1 MWGRA
6 REVNVCAI
14 LGIPNERSLR
24 VLFAAHSL
32 QTLTLATET
41 TMMICTCIAVVRPII
56 YAVKLADNRARIYF
70 SRPLVSMLMPQPLPV
85 RQHSSND
92 SPKAVGP
99 AKVLHTTAGNG
110 KRGMQPARY
119 VSAAKPQAAA
129 QAAASTE
136 SVLPAEVRFKQMPTA
151 GAHSPSAPD
160 ARFKR
165 DNSTADT
172 RLKRENSNVDGQLKR
187 DNSNV
192 DGKARLKRDNS
203 AIGAADSDAY
213 RSGGSAGH
221 HRVLPVADLHLDSS
235 ATAPLSPRSS
245 PASPRTTPQ
254 FKRIASTAHDTDD
267 SVAAAPA
274 SPRAAHR
281 AGREARVLP
290 HGISRGPSMADSVGA
305 EAHHSLGGSV
315 NSGAHAPAAAAL
327 AAAGAA
333 STAAGASAAAAA
345 VPASQ
350 RAALHAQQRLLQR
363 QQSSDLKRRRPTKGN
378 FLVRFLRALF
388 GGSASDI
395 LLEVEARKKVEELQC
410 EYSLQCTLIQV
421 HANVAV
427 V

>member
-1 MWGRA
+1 MSAHFGALTTDFDTCDGDHNDDADSSVSHKFDSLLCNTSSMSYCCCVWERLKRSVHETVFVIWAALKRKEQGRNQPL
-6 REVNVCAI
+6 RLLVCD
-14 LGIPNERSLR
+14 NC
-24 VLFAAHSL
+24 
-32 QTLTLATET
+32 
-41 TMMICTCIAVVRPII
+41 CTCIAVVRPII
-56 YAVKLADNRARIYF
+56 YAVKFADNRARIYC

-119 VSAAKPQAAA
+119 VSAVKPQAAA
-129 QAAASTE
+129 VQAAASPTE
-136 SVLPAEVRFKQMPTA
+136 FVLPAEVRFKQMPTA

-165 DNSTADT
+165 DTADS

-221 HRVLPVADLHLDSS
+221 HRVLPVADLHHDSS

-267 SVAAAPA
+267 SAAAAPV

-281 AGREARVLP
+281 TGREARVLP

-305 EAHHSLGGSV
+305 EALHSLGGSV

-333 STAAGASAAAAA
+333 STAASASAAAAA
-345 VPASQ
+345 VVPVSQ

-363 QQSSDLKRRRPTKGN
+363 QQR
-378 FLVRFLRALF
+378 
-388 GGSASDI
+388 
-395 LLEVEARKKVEELQC
+395 
-410 EYSLQCTLIQV
+410 
-421 HANVAV
+421 
-427 V
+427 